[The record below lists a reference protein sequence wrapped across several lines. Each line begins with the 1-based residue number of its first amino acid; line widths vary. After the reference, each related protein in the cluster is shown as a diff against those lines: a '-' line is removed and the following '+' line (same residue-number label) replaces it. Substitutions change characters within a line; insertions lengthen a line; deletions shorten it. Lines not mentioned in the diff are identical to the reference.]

1 VNRILAWA
9 VDRFSKWLEPEL
21 FQPFVFGVLISLT
34 LSEFVRGALTL
45 SMLPTYGKRVLG
57 FAVEWTALA
66 LSIHY
71 LADNLLRSPIG
82 WLADRFG
89 QRTVVLTGFAIAA
102 GAVFWMMNARTV
114 PALIASLAVYGIG
127 VTPMWPA
134 AVSGIATATPEQSR
148 AQFMGYMYVFWM
160 AGIGLGPIVINLVIG
175 QTYTLAFWLLIAVEI
190 IGFLLA
196 WVLIRHRPQPHGDRS
211 DAATRRHVT
220 WDRAYWQSLWRNVK
234 QVAFLF
240 PAMFAQTFAV
250 ASLIPILSL
259 YANVVLHLSG
269 AMYSTIL
276 VVGGGLTVLLLVPAG
291 RLVDRYGARKFLV
304 TAFLVSGAALIVYPF
319 FHALWTTF
327 LAVGILGICYAL
339 ILPAWNSVLDR
350 SIDPD
355 KKGALWGVFMT
366 VEGLGSAA
374 GPYVGGLVWDTV
386 SPHAPF
392 IVSGVVILVMGLLYI
407 ILPIELPKRSVP
419 SPDSGTAGHHLL
431 RRRQRT

>member
-1 VNRILAWA
+1 MDRIRAWA
-9 VDRFSKWLEPEL
+9 TARLSKWLEPEL

-71 LADNLLRSPIG
+71 LADNLLRSPAG
-82 WLADRFG
+82 WIADKFG
-89 QRTVVLTGFAIAA
+89 QRTVLLTGFAIAA
-102 GAVFWMMNARTV
+102 GSVFWMMNARSI
-114 PALIASLAVYGIG
+114 PALIASLALYGIG

-134 AVSGIATATPEQSR
+134 AVSGIGAATPEKSR
-148 AQFMGYMYVFWM
+148 AQFMGYMYVFWL
-160 AGIGLGPIVINLVIG
+160 AGVGLGPILINLVIG
-175 QTYTLAFWLLIAVEI
+175 RTYTLAFWLLIGVEVA
-190 IGFLLA
+190 GFLLA
-196 WVLIRHRPQPHGDRS
+196 WVLVRNAPRPHGAESESSRP
-211 DAATRRHVT
+211 HVT
-220 WDRAYWQSLWRNVK
+220 WDRAYWQSLWTNVK

-240 PAMFAQTFAV
+240 PGMFAQTFAV

-291 RLVDRYGARKFLV
+291 KLVDKFGARQFLV
-304 TAFLVSGAALIVYPF
+304 TAFVVSGMALMAYPF
-319 FHALWTTF
+319 VHALWTTF
-327 LAVGILGICYAL
+327 VAVGILGLCYAF

-355 KKGALWGVFMT
+355 KKGTLWGVFMT

-374 GPYVGGLVWDTV
+374 GPYLGGLVWDTI

-392 IVSGVVILVMGLLYI
+392 VVSGAVILLMGLLYI
-407 ILPIELPKRSVP
+407 VLPIDRPKRSAP
-419 SPDSGTAGHHLL
+419 SPDAPTDMQSQA
-431 RRRQRT
+431 RRRQRV